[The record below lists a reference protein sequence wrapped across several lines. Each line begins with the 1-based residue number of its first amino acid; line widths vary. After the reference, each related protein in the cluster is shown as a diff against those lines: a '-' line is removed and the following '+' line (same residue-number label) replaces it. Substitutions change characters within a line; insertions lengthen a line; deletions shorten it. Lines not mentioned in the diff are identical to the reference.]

1 MVNFIIC
8 KLYSN
13 DLTFGVC
20 QKNQISFDLG
30 KSTKQVNR
38 TNF

>member
-13 DLTFGVC
+13 DLTFGV
-20 QKNQISFDLG
+20 KKKRLIFVI
-30 KSTKQVNR
+30 KR
-38 TNF
+38 TG